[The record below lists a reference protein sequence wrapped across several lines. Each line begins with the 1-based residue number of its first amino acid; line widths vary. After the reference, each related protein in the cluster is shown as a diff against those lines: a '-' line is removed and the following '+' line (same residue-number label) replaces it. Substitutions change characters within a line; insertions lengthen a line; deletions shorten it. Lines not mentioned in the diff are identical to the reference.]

1 MRSKETE
8 LIASFSAS
16 LKRSERGV
24 AVRVKA
30 ARARK
35 AAESPGCW
43 VLDGQPCPSLPSENC
58 CWVRSAQLSQQSVL
72 DAGRRTRARLLY
84 PAIRTTR

>member
-43 VLDGQPCPSLPSENC
+43 TGSPALHCLL
-58 CWVRSAQLSQQSVL
+58 RTA
-72 DAGRRTRARLLY
+72 AGSARLS
-84 PAIRTTR
+84 